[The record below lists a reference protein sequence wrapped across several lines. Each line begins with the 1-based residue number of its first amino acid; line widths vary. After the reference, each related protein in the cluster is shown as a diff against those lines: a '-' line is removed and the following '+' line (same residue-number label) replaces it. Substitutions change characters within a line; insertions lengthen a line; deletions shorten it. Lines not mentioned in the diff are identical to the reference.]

1 MGLFNFYLALGLICI
16 NENVLLVMQH
26 PSLGSMI
33 EGPTDTPEI
42 LIPMPRLGQEPFIYI
57 CISPVKTA
65 NFNHPK
71 WEGCIVINSLIFVV
85 ASRKIFYCL
94 NLDKNYLWTKPASNK
109 NDRPYQRT
117 SHKNIHWPNG
127 VWKNSPCLRVDWKR
141 IQQTF
146 EHYYHLFNTQR
157 K

>member
-1 MGLFNFYLALGLICI
+1 
-16 NENVLLVMQH
+16 MQH

-71 WEGCIVINSLIFVV
+71 
-85 ASRKIFYCL
+85 
-94 NLDKNYLWTKPASNK
+94 
-109 NDRPYQRT
+109 
-117 SHKNIHWPNG
+117 
-127 VWKNSPCLRVDWKR
+127 
-141 IQQTF
+141 
-146 EHYYHLFNTQR
+146 
-157 K
+157 